1 MREKFKNLLG
11 NLIEGSWHSCKL
23 FGENSLG
30 NAEATKSSNGANHV
44 VDVGIISQ
52 RHNRSRTGI
61 TATWP
66 GNDDFSVSWTQ
77 SEDVRR
83 YRVLIT
89 GGSAGDTVRVVE
101 DATNEAQAEAW
112 LALDANSP
120 AADVEYLVVQ
130 TTTDNR
136 WSPWQEMS
144 KDPADLSLSR
154 LDFIGSAVGPFAI
167 TVEAE

>member
-1 MREKFKNLLG
+1 MRRAFAAGGSGVNKPQYYLDDDGVTLAP
-11 NLIEGSWHSCKL
+11 IEGV
-23 FGENSLG
+23 GG
-30 NAEATKSSNGANHV
+30 ATKV
-44 VDVGIISQ
+44 VDVGIITQ

-61 TATWP
+61 SATWP
-66 GNDDFSVSWTQ
+66 GDDSFSVSWAQ

-83 YRVLIT
+83 YRILVT
-89 GGSAGDTVRVVE
+89 GGTAGDTVRVVE

-120 AADVEYLVVQ
+120 TSDVEYNIVQ
-130 TTTDNR
+130 TSTANE

-144 KDPADLSLSR
+144 KDPDDLSLSR
-154 LDFIGSAVGPFAI
+154 LDFIGSVAGPFAI